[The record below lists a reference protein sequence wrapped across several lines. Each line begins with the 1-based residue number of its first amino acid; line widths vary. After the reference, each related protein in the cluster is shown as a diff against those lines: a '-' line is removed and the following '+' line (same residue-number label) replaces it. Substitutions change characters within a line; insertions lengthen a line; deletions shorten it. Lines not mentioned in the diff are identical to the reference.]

1 MCMETLGLPFQKIL
15 QNKSLRKK
23 HVRLQAADGK
33 FLLQMREMCETFE
46 TYHWAQ
52 EHTITQTK
60 TDPTITLPSS
70 KAGSFS

>member
-1 MCMETLGLPFQKIL
+1 MCRETLGLPFQKIL

-52 EHTITQTK
+52 EHTITPTK
-60 TDPTITLPSS
+60 VRNNVTT
-70 KAGSFS
+70 